1 MADTPAKV
9 VPRKEGVALATI
21 GVVDEDPIEVH
32 FNPVSLQFTI
42 SNQLKESGGTQ
53 YVATATMKLTMDLI
67 FDSTDTGRDVTE
79 TTRQIQAFLG
89 PEKPPGEGAT
99 NQPPPPKVR
108 FEWGTIRFEG
118 FAEGYKE
125 TIDFFSID
133 GVPLRASVN
142 LTLTRA
148 DRVFE
153 KVTAP
158 GAVVDDPGLFDVPA
172 QSAAD
177 VSKNAQAPG
186 AARAVAA
193 ANSKESLRF
202 GDGDP
207 LTVGASVELKPAVAF
222 SSGSAGLSL
231 GGGAGAGLSL
241 GGGAGAGLSLGGGG
255 GLSLGGSAGVS
266 LGGGASFGAS
276 AGAGIEAGGGF
287 GLSAGGSA
295 GASISASAGISGR
308 ARLSATEGA
317 FSGLRIAASASS
329 SVRFDPAKL
338 APKISS
344 ATAALD
350 AGATFQVG
358 GKAIMQGSGG
368 LRANVGASGKL
379 SFDTG

>member
-142 LTLTRA
+142 LALTRA

-177 VSKNAQAPG
+177 ASKNAQAPG

-202 GDGDP
+202 GDGGP

-222 SSGSAGLSL
+222 SSGS
-231 GGGAGAGLSL
+231 AGLSL

-338 APKISS
+338 APKSSS